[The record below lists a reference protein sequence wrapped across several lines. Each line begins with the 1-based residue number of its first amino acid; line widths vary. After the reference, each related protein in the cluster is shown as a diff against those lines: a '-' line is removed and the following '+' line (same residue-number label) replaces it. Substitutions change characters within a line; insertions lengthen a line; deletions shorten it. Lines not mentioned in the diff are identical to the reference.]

1 MVNTYQILGFLTD
14 GKKKAMA
21 KSRST
26 ERNTMKI
33 NFTDFQSVVYQNT
46 PISNKFLSR
55 DLVIKAIAWIALFWF
70 LPLSIAGAGTTEPGD
85 FSWTDIFI
93 GLAGGLAFFLYGM
106 EKMSNG
112 MKTTAGNK
120 MRSILASLTR
130 NRFIA
135 LIVGAFVTTVI
146 QSSSATTVMLVSFV
160 QAGLLNLTQSMGVI
174 LGADI
179 GTTITAQMVA
189 FKLTDYA
196 LLMVAIGFLI
206 KMMGKTEKIKAVGDI
221 ILGFGILFFGMKLMS
236 DVMKPLRTYPAFI
249 DLMKNLE
256 TPLMGILFGAA
267 FTAIV
272 QSSSATTGVLIVL
285 AQQGLITLEGGIP
298 VIFGA
303 NIGTCVTAALAG
315 IGASREAKRV
325 AIAHIMFKLAG
336 VLLFVFWIPQ
346 FADLI
351 RSLASKF
358 DSGTARQLANA
369 HTLFNVSLGLFF
381 LPFINLFSK
390 IIYFIYPKKVQPKS
404 QELATWYIEGAM
416 LETPSLAMDLA
427 RAEIARIAKLL
438 NRMLAAIIIP
448 FLSDEKHVSQ
458 GADDDDVKLLLKE
471 IPKRD
476 AIFPDLTLLQGLDM
490 REEKIDFLEEKI
502 TAYLTHIAQ
511 GNITE
516 EQAEEVF
523 GMVSIVKDMESM
535 GDIIHR
541 NMVPL
546 IAKKK
551 MLKFDFS
558 FAGKEELLIY
568 HGKVSK
574 QIRLLEA
581 AFKETNP
588 ELAYKIM
595 NKEKKYL
602 DLESKYRARHLK
614 RIILK
619 DEESVATTE
628 IHLELMDLMKQ
639 ILLYSANIAQTYT
652 GTTPERDEDHIVM
665 EEKQDKSRPA

>member
-1 MVNTYQILGFLTD
+1 
-14 GKKKAMA
+14 
-21 KSRST
+21 
-26 ERNTMKI
+26 MKI
-33 NFTDFQSVVYQNT
+33 TPKNIKSGIYKNR
-46 PISNKFLSR
+46 PISGGFLSR
-55 DLVIKAIAWIALFWF
+55 HLVIKAIAGIALLWF
-70 LPLSIAGAGTTEPGD
+70 LPVSIAGAGAAGPGD

-206 KMMGKTEKIKAVGDI
+206 KMLGKTEKIKAVGDI

-256 TPLMGILFGAA
+256 TPLMGILVGAA

-336 VLLFVFWIPQ
+336 VILFIFWIPQ

-351 RSLASKF
+351 RALADKF
-358 DSGTARQLANA
+358 NSGTARQLANA

-381 LPFINLFSK
+381 LPFITLFSK
-390 IIYFIYPKKVQPKS
+390 IIYFIYPKKAKPKS
-404 QELATWYIEGAM
+404 QELATWYIEEAM
-416 LETPSLAMDLA
+416 LETPSLAIDLA
-427 RAEIARIAKLL
+427 RAEIARIAKILD
-438 NRMLAAIIIP
+438 RMLNAIIIP
-448 FLSDEKHVSQ
+448 FLSEEKHVLRQ
-458 GADDDDVKLLLKE
+458 AGADEDVRLLLKE

-476 AIFPDLTLLQGLDM
+476 AVYPDLTLLQGLDM
-490 REEKIDFLEEKI
+490 REKKIDFLEEKI
-502 TAYLTHIAQ
+502 SGYLTRIAQ
-511 GNITE
+511 GNITK
-516 EQAEEVF
+516 EQTGEVF

-546 IAKKK
+546 ITKKK
-551 MLKFDFS
+551 RLKFDFS

-588 ELAYKIM
+588 ELAFHIM
-595 NKEKKYL
+595 KKERKYL

-614 RIILK
+614 RIVLK
-619 DEESVATTE
+619 NEESVATTE

-652 GTTPERDEDHIVM
+652 GITPESGEKHIVLEKKQ
-665 EEKQDKSRPA
+665 EESKPV

>member
-1 MVNTYQILGFLTD
+1 
-14 GKKKAMA
+14 
-21 KSRST
+21 
-26 ERNTMKI
+26 MKI
-33 NFTDFQSVVYQNT
+33 T
-46 PISNKFLSR
+46 PENIKSGNYKNRPIPDGFLSR
-55 DLVIKAIAWIALFWF
+55 RLVIKATAGIALLWF
-70 LPLSIAGAGTTEPGD
+70 LPVSIAGAGAAGPGD

-135 LIVGAFVTTVI
+135 LIVGAFVTMVI

-160 QAGLLNLTQSMGVI
+160 QAGLLNLAQSMGVI

-179 GTTITAQMVA
+179 GTTITAQMIA

-206 KMMGKTEKIKAVGDI
+206 KMFGKTEKIKSVGDI
-221 ILGFGILFFGMKLMS
+221 LLGFGILFFGMKLMS

-249 DLMKNLE
+249 DLMKDLE
-256 TPLMGILFGAA
+256 TPFMGIVFGAA

-336 VLLFVFWIPQ
+336 VCLFIFWIPQ

-351 RSLASKF
+351 RALADKF
-358 DSGTARQLANA
+358 NSGTARQLANA

-381 LPFINLFSK
+381 LPFISFFSK
-390 IIYFIYPKKVQPKS
+390 IIYFIYPKKIKPKS
-404 QELATWYIEGAM
+404 QELATWYIEEAM
-416 LETPSLAMDLA
+416 LETPSLAIDLA
-427 RAEIARIAKLL
+427 RAEIARIAKILG
-438 NRMLAAIIIP
+438 RMLDAIIIP
-448 FLSDEKHVSQ
+448 FLSDEKYMLRQ
-458 GADDDDVKLLLKE
+458 LGAGEDVQLLLKE

-476 AIFPDLTLLQGLDM
+476 AVFPDLTLLQGLDM
-490 REEKIDFLEEKI
+490 RERKIDFLEEKI
-502 TAYLTHIAQ
+502 SAYLTHIAQ
-511 GNITE
+511 GNITK
-516 EQAEEVF
+516 EQAEEAF

-551 MLKFDFS
+551 QLKFDFS

-574 QIRLLEA
+574 QIRFLEA

-588 ELAYKIM
+588 KLAFHIM
-595 NKEKKYL
+595 KKERKYL

-614 RIILK
+614 RIVLK
-619 DEESVATTE
+619 NEESIATTE

-639 ILLYSANIAQTYT
+639 VLLYSANIAKTYA
-652 GTTPERDEDHIVM
+652 GATPENGEKHVVLEKKQ
-665 EEKQDKSRPA
+665 EESKSA